1 MYGPDT
7 ALEQDLTTGQWG
19 YRGGGKYFPVSQGEQ
34 PPGYVTW
41 DGQLEAAFKQIDLL
55 MEQLYILSETSA
67 AAFGQLKAGLAESG
81 TALKRLMMAPLAKVN
96 RIRMRFDP
104 ALKEVI
110 WLASLL
116 ERAQGMSGAV
126 VLEDIHIDWKDG
138 LPDDDNEL
146 TQNETQ
152 RYTAGLTSLE
162 SSLRRMY
169 GLEGDALQEEIE
181 RIKGEQK
188 TQSNTQLPSITLP
201 PAEGEG
207 AGEE

>member
-1 MYGPDT
+1 
-7 ALEQDLTTGQWG
+7 
-19 YRGGGKYFPVSQGEQ
+19 
-34 PPGYVTW
+34 
-41 DGQLEAAFKQIDLL
+41 
-55 MEQLYILSETSA
+55 
-67 AAFGQLKAGLAESG
+67 
-81 TALKRLMMAPLAKVN
+81 MMAPLAKVN

-162 SSLRRMY
+162 SSLRRLY
-169 GLEGDALQEEIE
+169 GLEGDALQKEID
-181 RIKGEQK
+181 RIKAEQ
-188 TQSNTQLPSITLP
+188 QNQVNTELPTITLP
-201 PAEGEG
+201 PAEGAEEG
-207 AGEE
+207 AGESMVE